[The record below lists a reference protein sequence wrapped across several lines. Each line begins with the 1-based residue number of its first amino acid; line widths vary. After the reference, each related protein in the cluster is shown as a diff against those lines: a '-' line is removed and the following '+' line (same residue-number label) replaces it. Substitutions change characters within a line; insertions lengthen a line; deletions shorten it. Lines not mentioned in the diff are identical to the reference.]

1 MIITKDFASEL
12 SEALQDQRLSG
23 IAQKITLK
31 SSQKDTDVIVVEQA
45 LWSGSVAELS
55 SGAAID
61 FGKLDGIEAATI
73 FVDVAAG
80 TPFQAKSVRAITKA
94 VLKKWS
100 VDFFEDG
107 LTELAS
113 RLPLNLVRMIRETIK
128 QRESEVRS
136 FHTTSFPFETVDKYH
151 GMYKS
156 ISCECNKLF
165 VLNGAMGSR
174 KTHALRE
181 IYTKAR
187 EAGQF
192 PMMITGKRSIASNF
206 FPADHADH
214 YQTTSNEDA
223 QGLVGVINT
232 LASNRHCGDRARCK
246 VVLIDEVEDLFDH
259 MASGTLG
266 VTYEDRV
273 IAMDRLA
280 SLIRNADKVVVADAM
295 ITDAS
300 IRKLSKMAGDQ
311 AMIIK
316 AEGSTGVDIKVIK
329 ESEVIALAR
338 EDLEAGKKVAVFC
351 DYRAEKFARV
361 AHSIRE
367 KNYKEV
373 VELTAQYLKEQGK
386 SLDDIE
392 EVLGASDAAI
402 ISPVINAGA
411 SIEMQDY
418 DRVYVLAGRTL
429 APTSVLQ
436 SIRRFRAAK
445 TVYIAFR
452 GGRSE
457 QRIID
462 PRSIIFDQVKRDAE
476 SPFDEVTKLFDTKS
490 GRFLAQHAA
499 SRNQQFQSFKQTLLI
514 AADQMGFSVEQT
526 ELSAA
531 QRKAGT
537 KAKAAGRRKTDEVRA
552 EIAFDTS
559 RKKYSGRDYLID
571 FGAGEALTFAQ
582 ETAERTFAAMDVLE
596 IKELDEQSY
605 AEIFLLDIDYI
616 VMRRKK
622 LCSAADFGR
631 RDQIA
636 SFVATRFMANCGFD
650 FGDVARSEMTKEK
663 VEAAF
668 EALIKPVALETG
680 AAISGLELIKMAF
693 PLVDF
698 GKKYKTQIFKDM
710 IKALGYDA
718 TVARYEG
725 KARIYGI
732 TSLIRKIDGVHVNVT
747 EIADAYVVPKPDLE
761 VTKHT
766 IASMTP
772 ITAEEIMLQQ
782 QIDRKAFH
790 AMVEMEAERTE
801 MLYGTAC

>member
-45 LWSGSVAELS
+45 LWSRSVAELS

-80 TPFQAKSVRAITKA
+80 TPFQAKSVKAITKA
-94 VLKKWS
+94 ILKKWS

-151 GMYKS
+151 SMYKS
-156 ISCECNKLF
+156 ISCKCNKLF

-214 YQTTSNEDA
+214 YQTTSKEDA

-232 LASNRHCGDRARCK
+232 LASNRHYGDRARCK

-266 VTYEDRV
+266 ITYADRV
-273 IAMDRLA
+273 TAMDRLA
-280 SLIRNADKVVVADAM
+280 SLIRGAEKVVVADAM

-300 IRKLSKMAGDQ
+300 IRKLAKMAGED
-311 AMIIK
+311 AKIIK
-316 AEGSTGVDIKVIK
+316 AEGANDVNLKVVK

-338 EDLEAGKKVAVFC
+338 EDMQAGKKVAVFC
-351 DYRAEKFARV
+351 DYRAEKFADV

-367 KNYKEV
+367 KSGKDV
-373 VELTAQYLKEQGK
+373 IELTAKYLEERGK

-392 EVLGASDAAI
+392 EILKASDAAI

-411 SIEMQDY
+411 SIELEEY

-436 SIRRFRAAK
+436 SVRRFRAAK
-445 TVYIAFR
+445 TAYIAFR

-457 QRIID
+457 QRITQ
-462 PRSIIFDQVKRDAE
+462 PKAIIFDQIKRDAE
-476 SPFDEVTKLFDTKS
+476 SPADEMLRLFDTKS

-499 SRNQQFQSFKQTLLI
+499 RRNQQFKSFKQTVLI
-514 AADQMGFSVEQT
+514 AAEQMGFTVEHT
-526 ELSAA
+526 ELSAS

-537 KAKAAGRRKTDEVRA
+537 KAKAAGRRKTEDVRS

-559 RKKYSGRDYLID
+559 KKKHAGRDDLID
-571 FGAGEALTFAQ
+571 FGTDEAPTFKQ
-582 ETAERTFAAMDVLE
+582 ETAARTFDAMELLE

-605 AEIFLLDIDYI
+605 AEIFSLDIDYI
-616 VMRRKK
+616 VARRKK

-636 SFVATRFMANCGFD
+636 SFVAARFMSACGFD
-650 FGDVARSEMTKEK
+650 FDDVAGSQITKEK
-663 VEAAF
+663 AEAAF
-668 EALIKPVALETG
+668 EELSKPVALETG
-680 AAISGLELIKMAF
+680 SSMSGIELIKMAF
-693 PLVDF
+693 PSINF
-698 GKKYKTQIFKDM
+698 RKKHKTQIFKDLV
-710 IKALGYDA
+710 KALGYDMTA
-718 TVARYEG
+718 GGYEG
-725 KARIYGI
+725 KTRIYVI
-732 TSLIRKIDGVHVNVT
+732 TSLIRKIGGEQVNVT
-747 EIADAYVVPKPDLE
+747 ELADFYVVPKPDLE
-761 VTKHT
+761 VTTHVMG
-766 IASMTP
+766 SLTP
-772 ITAEEIMLQQ
+772 VTAEELMLQQ
-782 QIDRKAFH
+782 QIDRKAFQ
-790 AMVEMEAERTE
+790 AMIEMEAERAE
-801 MLYGTAC
+801 MLCGTTG

>member
-1 MIITKDFASEL
+1 MIIRKDFASEL
-12 SEALQDQRLSG
+12 SEALQDQRLTG

-31 SSQKDTDVIVVEQA
+31 SSNGVTDAVVVELA
-45 LWSGSVAELS
+45 LWSKVIADLS
-55 SGAAID
+55 SGATID
-61 FGKLDGIEAATI
+61 FSKLDSIEAAAI

-80 TPFQAKSVRAITKA
+80 TPLQAKSFRAITKA
-94 VLKKWS
+94 ITKKWS
-100 VDFFEDG
+100 VDFFEDD
-107 LTELAS
+107 LIELAN
-113 RLPLNLVRMIRETIK
+113 RLPPNLVRMIRESIK
-128 QRESEVRS
+128 QRETEVRS
-136 FHTTSFPFETVDKYH
+136 FHTTSFPVKSVSKYNSR
-151 GMYKS
+151 YKGFAQ
-156 ISCECNKLF
+156 CREKLI
-165 VLNGAMGSR
+165 VLNGSMGSR

-187 EAGQF
+187 DAGQF
-192 PMMITGKRSIASNF
+192 PIMVAGKRSIASNF

-214 YQTTSNEDA
+214 YKAVSKEGA

-232 LASNRHCGDRARCK
+232 LASHKHDGDRKRCK
-246 VVLIDEVEDLFDH
+246 VLLIDEVEDLFSH
-259 MASGTLG
+259 MSTGTLG
-266 VTYEDRV
+266 SSYEHRV

-280 SLIRNADKVVVADAM
+280 SLIRCAEKVVVADAM

-300 IRKLSKMAGDQ
+300 IEKLSKMAGEQ

-316 AEGSTGVDIKVIK
+316 ADGSTGVGIKVVR

-338 EDLEAGKKVAVFC
+338 EDMAAGKKVAVFC
-351 DYRAEKFARV
+351 DYRAEKFADV

-367 KNYKEV
+367 KSGKEV
-373 VELTAQYLKEQGK
+373 IEITAKYLEEQGK

-392 EVLGASDAAI
+392 EILEASDAAI

-436 SIRRFRAAK
+436 SVRRFRAAK
-445 TVYIAFR
+445 TAYLAFR

-457 QRIID
+457 QRITD
-462 PRSIIFDQVKRDAE
+462 ARSIIFDQVKRDAE
-476 SPFDEVTKLFDTKS
+476 SPIDELAKLFDTKS

-499 SRNQQFQSFKQTLLI
+499 RRNAQFQSFKQTLLI
-514 AADQMGFSVEQT
+514 AAEQMGFTVEQT

-531 QRKAGT
+531 QRKEGT
-537 KAKAAGRRKTDEVRA
+537 KAKAAGRRKTDELRA

-559 RKKYSGRDYLID
+559 KKKYSGREDLID
-571 FGAGEALTFAQ
+571 FGTDEAPTFVQ
-582 ETAERTFAAMDVLE
+582 ETAARTYDAMELLE
-596 IKELDEQSY
+596 IKELDEQQY
-605 AEIFLLDIDYI
+605 AEIFYLGIDHI
-616 VMRRKK
+616 VARRRK

-636 SFVATRFMANCGFD
+636 SFVAARFMSQCGFD
-650 FGDVARSEMTKEK
+650 FNDAELSKIMKEK

-668 EALIKPVALETG
+668 AGLIKPVALETD
-680 AAISGLELIKMAF
+680 AVMSGLELIKTAF
-693 PLVDF
+693 PSVDF
-698 GKKYKTQIFKDM
+698 SKKYKTQIFKDM
-710 IKALGYDA
+710 IKALGYDM
-718 TVARYEG
+718 TVAGYEG

-782 QIDRKAFH
+782 RIDRKAFH